1 VDASLIN
8 GAACVASA
16 LPTAW
21 LADLSALA
29 SSQGECGFG
38 SKRESAFLALGLIGN
53 AVRSCGIEGIRWV
66 LVMGLGEGFGRVD
79 GRSDTGLGVDL
90 VD

>member
-1 VDASLIN
+1 VCAVRALMQLCHVDASLIN
-8 GAACVASA
+8 RAVCCACCVASA

-38 SKRESAFLALGLIGN
+38 LKRECAFFLRLALGLIGN
-53 AVRSCGIEGIRWV
+53 AARFLR
-66 LVMGLGEGFGRVD
+66 
-79 GRSDTGLGVDL
+79 
-90 VD
+90 